1 MTRPQEDLEKGSKL
15 PKQVYFLQR
24 LTAEVVDP
32 RLRMFRITTNI
43 LFQENETKK
52 MFLFEDRNFC

>member
-15 PKQVYFLQR
+15 PKQVCFLQR

-43 LFQENETKK
+43 LLQENETK
-52 MFLFEDRNFC
+52 NVSI